1 MSARIEALRA
11 NRRDLHQRRHR
22 AASSLHGFANGSDQ
36 WLATKGFSMQPDFVE
51 SPLHAGVRLLLGE
64 ALVPCNYL
72 MK

>member
-1 MSARIEALRA
+1 
-11 NRRDLHQRRHR
+11 
-22 AASSLHGFANGSDQ
+22 
-36 WLATKGFSMQPDFVE
+36 MQPDFVE